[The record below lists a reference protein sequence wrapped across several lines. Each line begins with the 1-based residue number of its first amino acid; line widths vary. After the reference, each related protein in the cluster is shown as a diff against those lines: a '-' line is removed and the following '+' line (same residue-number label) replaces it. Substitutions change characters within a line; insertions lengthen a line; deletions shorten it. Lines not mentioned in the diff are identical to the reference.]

1 MSSPDSTALP
11 TDLAGWLARLEQQ
24 HPVSIELGLER
35 VAAVAERMGLL
46 DAPIA
51 GRVISVAGTN
61 GKGSTV
67 AMLEALARAHG
78 LTTATYTSP
87 HLLRYNERL
96 RLDGI
101 EADDDTL
108 IAGFVAVETARLAG
122 EPISLTYFEAGTLAA
137 LHSIAQRSP
146 QLAILEVGLGGRLDA
161 VNILAADVA
170 VVTTVAQ
177 DHAAF
182 LGTDIEQIGRE
193 KAGIMRAGRPAVLG
207 STALPASVRQHAEAL
222 GVPLFALGEQITRSE
237 PDAGGHWQWQGSVP
251 EQVADDTLTL
261 DHLPD
266 PGLPLDNAASA
277 LQALALA
284 GVALDVERCR
294 QGLAQVQLAGRMQW
308 LGNWCLDV
316 AHNPHAA
323 HYVARRLAARG
334 CAGTRYALFGMLADK
349 DASGV
354 VVELAGQIDAWVTVS
369 LEGERARSAAA
380 LAETLAATGQP
391 LAHCADSVAAGVA
404 WLNGRLGADDQVLV
418 CGSFF
423 TVAEALAEWQAGRL
437 IESPVVAQP
446 PVAED
451 ASTRHKEGS
460 A

>member
-1 MSSPDSTALP
+1 MSSPDSATHDATLP
-11 TDLAGWLARLEQQ
+11 ADLAGWLARLEQQ
-24 HPVSIELGLER
+24 HPVSIDLGLER

-46 DAPIA
+46 AGPIA
-51 GRVISVAGTN
+51 GRVITVAGTN

-96 RLDGI
+96 RIDGV
-101 EADDDTL
+101 EADDDAL
-108 IAGFVAVETARLAG
+108 IAGFAAVEAARLAG

-137 LHSIAQRSP
+137 LHGIAQCTP

-161 VNILAADVA
+161 VNILDADVA
-170 VVTTVAQ
+170 IVTTVAQ

-182 LGTDIEQIGRE
+182 LGTDIQQIGRE

-207 STALPASVRQHAEAL
+207 STTLPASVRQHAEAL
-222 GVPLFALGEQITRSE
+222 GAPLFALGEQLIRSE
-237 PDAGGHWQWQGSVP
+237 PDAAGHWQWQGQALDQHETEP
-251 EQVADDTLTL
+251 LTL

-284 GVALDVERCR
+284 GVTLDAERCR
-294 QGLAQVQLAGRMQW
+294 QGLGQVQLAGRMQW
-308 LGNWCLDV
+308 LGQWCLDV

-334 CAGTRYALFGMLADK
+334 CAGRRYALLGMLADK
-349 DASGV
+349 DAAGV
-354 VVELAGQIDAWVTVS
+354 VGELAGQVDAWVTVS
-369 LEGERARSAAA
+369 LEGERARSADA
-380 LAETLAATGQP
+380 LAETLADAGLPAAQR
-391 LAHCADSVAAGVA
+391 AASVAAGMA
-404 WLNGRLGADDQVLV
+404 WLNERLGADDQVLV

-423 TVAEALAEWQAGRL
+423 TVAEALTELEVG
-437 IESPVVAQP
+437 QP
-446 PVAED
+446 SQLAED
-451 ASTRHKEGS
+451 ASRRHKEG
-460 A
+460 AA

>member
-1 MSSPDSTALP
+1 MSPPDSPSQPA
-11 TDLAGWLARLEQQ
+11 DLAGWLAYLERQ
-24 HPVSIELGLER
+24 HPLSIELGLER
-35 VAAVAERMGLL
+35 VAAVAERMGLF
-46 DAPIA
+46 DAPVA
-51 GRVISVAGTN
+51 GRLITVAGTN

-67 AMLEALARAHG
+67 AVLDALARAHG
-78 LTTATYTSP
+78 LTTASYTSP

-96 RLDGI
+96 RFDGA
-101 EADDDTL
+101 EADDATL
-108 IAGFVAVETARLAG
+108 IAGFAAVEAARLAD
-122 EPISLTYFEAGTLAA
+122 EPISLTYFEVGTLAA

-161 VNILAADVA
+161 VNILSADVA

-182 LGTDIEQIGRE
+182 LGTDIAQIGRE

-207 STALPASVRQHAEAL
+207 SSELPPSVRAYADEL
-222 GVPLFALGEQITRSE
+222 GVPLYALGEQMTRSE
-237 PDAGGHWQWQGSVP
+237 PDADGRWQWQGHITGQREGDS
-251 EQVADDTLTL
+251 LTL

-277 LQALALA
+277 LQALALT
-284 GVALDVERCR
+284 GLTLDAECCR

-323 HYVARRLAARG
+323 HYVARRLAQRPCDG
-334 CAGTRYALFGMLADK
+334 KRYALLGMLADK
-349 DASGV
+349 DAAGV
-354 VVELAGQIDAWVTVS
+354 VGELAGQIDAWVTAS
-369 LEGERARSAAA
+369 LDGERARSAAA
-380 LAETLAATGQP
+380 LADTLKASGQP
-391 LAHCADSVAAGVA
+391 VVHRAESVAAAVA
-404 WLNGRLGADDQVLV
+404 WLSERLGADDQVLV

-423 TVAEALAEWQAGRL
+423 TVAEALAEVQARQL
-437 IESPVVAQP
+437 P
-446 PVAED
+446 PLAED
-451 ASTRHKEGS
+451 ASIWHEEGS